1 LGAIESLF
9 RDNKKHYAIQ
19 LEAEFRNTPQ
29 GGMTIN
35 KKHYYGMLKAL
46 ANARHT

>member
-29 GGMTIN
+29 GGMTIIDYCT
-35 KKHYYGMLKAL
+35 KLKAL
-46 ANARHT
+46 ANTRHT